1 MVLRNGKYFQAE
13 IVLLLQTLSRFYCLS
28 SKPLREGR
36 NTLWHY
42 FNQCCL
48 KRRSL
53 VSDFIFLW
61 VQICHAFPCM
71 PHHLQFMTL
80 GRSGGQWSL
89 LLLLPYYSCS
99 PDHPSSQ
106 LGTGSIPRHWCKPW
120 RRHPTAVCASQQG
133 CPKLSLPSL
142 TSYLLS
148 TGAWSTNISRVA
160 PPSYLHT
167 SSQPLYSLFL
177 VGTPKVL

>member
-106 LGTGSIPRHWCKPW
+106 LGMGSIPRHWCKPVLNS
-120 RRHPTAVCASQQG
+120 P
-133 CPKLSLPSL
+133 CPL
-142 TSYLLS
+142 
-148 TGAWSTNISRVA
+148 W
-160 PPSYLHT
+160 LHT
-167 SSQPLYSLFL
+167 SSALELGAQTSPGWHRPPTSTLHLSPCIPYF
-177 VGTPKVL
+177 